1 MKRQISLL
9 LFLLIACSTTAR
21 SEERIQFNRDI
32 RPILAENCFHCHG
45 PDGSHREG
53 ELRLDVRDDA
63 VRMLAIIPG
72 DATKSHLMERV
83 LTSDESEL
91 MPPPKS
97 NKTLTTKE
105 KETLKRWIEEGA
117 LYEGHWA
124 FIPPVVPELPKRE
137 PGSTAHPIDVLV
149 QEKLAVGLATLRRAD
164 GVAVVR
170 LCSLCRQQWIS
181 NRFVATNVAM
191 ARLGDPGV

>member
-1 MKRQISLL
+1 MRRQISFLVL
-9 LFLLIACSTTAR
+9 LLIACSTTAW

-32 RPILAENCFHCHG
+32 RPILSENCFHCHG
-45 PDGSHREG
+45 PDGSHREA

-63 VRMLAIIPG
+63 VRTLAIIPG
-72 DATKSHLMERV
+72 DAAKSHLMERV

-97 NKTLTTKE
+97 NKTLSAKE

-117 LYEGHWA
+117 VYEGHWA

-137 PGSTAHPIDVLV
+137 AGSTAHPIDLFV
-149 QEKLAVGLATLRRAD
+149 QEKLAVHGLKPSPEADRTTLIRR
-164 GVAVVR
+164 V
-170 LCSLCRQQWIS
+170 SLDLTGIPPTQEEIDAFLKIGRAH
-181 NRFVATNVAM
+181 V
-191 ARLGDPGV
+191 